1 MKYVFDENKNLFEG
15 WDKEE
20 IIAAIVNYLET
31 HAVGDVD
38 TGFVTTIKEQNAEK
52 GLKFWI
58 GTTAQYNAIETKDAD
73 TLYILTD
80 DSELQDIEAK
90 VEQAYAAWA
99 GISGKKGVVLLNQQV
114 NYGDGLSVDL
124 SGDFKADAYE
134 VVKVSTYTT
143 EVVCDVRVT
152 ENTVNIAGIGNMFTS
167 SKNGVGVIA
176 VNLTIDRQNNRIT
189 RNRTVNT
196 SILNGGG
203 MSQLAE
209 QPIYKITG
217 VY

>member
-38 TGFVTTIKEQNAEK
+38 TGFVTTIKEQNANK

-90 VEQAYAAWA
+90 VEQAYAAWME
-99 GISGKKGVVLLNQQV
+99 ISGKKGVVLLNQSV
-114 NYGDGLSVDL
+114 NYGTGLSVDL
-124 SGDFKADAYE
+124 LGNIDDYE
-134 VVKVSTYTT
+134 VVKVSGAGA
-143 EVVCDVRVT
+143 EILCDVRVT
-152 ENTVNIAGIGNMFTS
+152 ENTVNIIGCGCLTTSTINGITI
-167 SKNGVGVIA
+167 VC
-176 VNLTIDRQNNRIT
+176 VNLTVDRQNNRLT
-189 RNRTVNT
+189 RQTTVRLT
-196 SILNGGG
+196 FLNGGTASPLEE
-203 MSQLAE
+203 MQ
-209 QPIYKITG
+209 INKITG